1 MGQKTNYKILVLS
14 WVLAIV
20 FLIIGIVSLVKG
32 SVTELELGN
41 NSYNFEAEYDED
53 YEYSFTPDSNATY
66 IFSVSGGTLEDV
78 EYSNGSKSFS
88 EIDSFRENLYVVDL
102 IEGVKYTFTVEA
114 NSYNLTVR
122 IDYAEDFEF

>member
-88 EIDSFRENLYVVDL
+88 EIDSFGENLYVVDL